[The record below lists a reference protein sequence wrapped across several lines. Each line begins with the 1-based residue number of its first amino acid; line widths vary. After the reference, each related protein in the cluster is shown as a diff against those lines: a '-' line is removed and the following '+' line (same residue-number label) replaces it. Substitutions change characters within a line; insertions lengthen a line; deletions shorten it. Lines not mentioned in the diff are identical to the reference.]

1 VSFRLANATNAR
13 DMGGL
18 VVAGGRV
25 RSGVLFRA
33 NALHRLTDEDVSAL
47 GAIGLRCLVDFRHT
61 DEISMTGP
69 DRLPMPPPG
78 QQVPLPL
85 FDAAHDVFTTVS
97 AVLVGRAGEESLAG
111 LRNGGGEAAM
121 RGLYRWLVS
130 SPIARDG
137 FAAALRLVA
146 TPEALPLLF
155 HCTAGKDRTGWMAA
169 LVLSVLGADRHV
181 IFEDYLRTNELNAT
195 GTAYVLAAAADRIA
209 DPTLL
214 VPLLEARA
222 IYLDEAFAEVDRA
235 YGGLEGYLK
244 DGLGLDDSVPDGI
257 RTNLVEPL

>member
-1 VSFRLANATNAR
+1 VSFRLANAANAR

-18 VVAGGRV
+18 VVAGGRI
-25 RSGVLFRA
+25 RPGVLFRA
-33 NALHRLTDEDVSAL
+33 NALHRLTDDDVTAL
-47 GAIGLRCLVDFRHT
+47 GAIGLTCLVDFRHP
-61 DEISMTGP
+61 DEISITGA
-69 DRLPMPPPG
+69 DRLPTPPPS

-85 FDAAHDVFTTVS
+85 FDPLHDVFTTVS
-97 AVLVGRAGEESLAG
+97 AVMAGKAGEESLAA
-111 LRNGGGEAAM
+111 LRNGGGELAM
-121 RGLYRWLVS
+121 RELYRWLVS

-137 FAAALRLVA
+137 YAAALRLVA

-169 LVLSVLGADRHV
+169 LVLSVLGAERDV

-195 GTAYVLAAAADRIA
+195 GMAYVLAAAADRIA

-222 IYLDEAFAEVDRA
+222 IYLEEAFGEVDRT
-235 YGGLEGYLK
+235 YGGLDGYVK
-244 DGLGLDDSVPDGI
+244 DGLGLDDSVRAGV
-257 RTNLVEPL
+257 RANLVAPL